1 MPVLFLKSIP
11 MNKEEIIEALKTIIQ
26 PYSEEV
32 TALANINENTD
43 FITDL
48 KINSANLV
56 DIVLDVEEKFNIEI
70 DNDSMAKM
78 LTVKATIE
86 IIAQKLE
93 ANAGQ

>member
-1 MPVLFLKSIP
+1 
-11 MNKEEIIEALKTIIQ
+11 MNKEEIIEALKTIIK

-32 TALANINENTD
+32 TALAHIDENTD
-43 FITDL
+43 FINDL

-78 LTVKATIE
+78 LTVKATTE

-93 ANAGQ
+93 AHAG

>member
-1 MPVLFLKSIP
+1 
-11 MNKEEIIEALKTIIQ
+11 MNKEEIIETLKTIIE

-32 TALANINENTD
+32 TALAHIDENTD
-43 FITDL
+43 FINDL

-78 LTVKATIE
+78 LTVKATTE

-93 ANAGQ
+93 AHAG